1 MIDVNKL
8 QFGVEYTLKKGDKT
22 FKGYLT
28 KRTRPFNDVWLSGV
42 SVSEGKKTGLTIED
56 ANKYGWRIV

>member
-28 KRTRPFNDVWLSGV
+28 RRTRPFNDVWLSGV
-42 SVSEGKKTGLTIED
+42 LVDRFVLDNDDIVKIIEGL
-56 ANKYGWRIV
+56 